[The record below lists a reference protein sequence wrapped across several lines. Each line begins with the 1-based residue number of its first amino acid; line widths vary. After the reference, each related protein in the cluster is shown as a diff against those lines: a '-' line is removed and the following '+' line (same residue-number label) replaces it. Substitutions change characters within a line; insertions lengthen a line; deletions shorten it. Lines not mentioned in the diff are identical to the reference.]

1 MKRILHIS
9 KLYAPN
15 EGGIE
20 KISKLV
26 VESLPNYE
34 HRVICFSSDRKGY
47 TDVINGVVIKRV
59 GVPFSLFSQQIS
71 LGIFFSL
78 LSLIRQFKPDL
89 IHFHAPNP
97 LVMFYLNILKPRTCK
112 LIVHW
117 HSDIIEQ
124 ATLYKIVQP
133 MERFMLKKADSI
145 IATSPNYMTHS
156 KPLAPFVSK
165 VTVVPCAIDPAEY
178 DRGKLSQQEWIR
190 ISEKYKGKKVVFFV
204 GRHVTYKGLTYLLR
218 AERFIK
224 SDCVILI
231 GGTGPLTK
239 QLKLEN
245 QSARVEFLGR
255 LSDEALLAYHY
266 LADVFVLPSIT
277 KNEAFGLVLAE
288 GMFCETPAVT
298 FVIDGSGVNWVNLH
312 GVTGLEV
319 ENGNVEMLAKAID
332 ELLTNDGMRAEFA
345 HNAKKR
351 VEENFLVGQIDSKLK
366 SLYQELIG

>member
-1 MKRILHIS
+1 
-9 KLYAPN
+9 
-15 EGGIE
+15 
-20 KISKLV
+20 
-26 VESLPNYE
+26 
-34 HRVICFSSDRKGY
+34 
-47 TDVINGVVIKRV
+47 
-59 GVPFSLFSQQIS
+59 
-71 LGIFFSL
+71 
-78 LSLIRQFKPDL
+78 
-89 IHFHAPNP
+89 
-97 LVMFYLNILKPRTCK
+97 
-112 LIVHW
+112 
-117 HSDIIEQ
+117 
-124 ATLYKIVQP
+124 
-133 MERFMLKKADSI
+133 MLKKADSI